1 MIYFS
6 VSKAVL
12 LIGFLLE
19 DSEVAHKVRN
29 LVLGIDELDDIL
41 EPINQKEQY
50 NMSEFSEKP
59 EQEEYAYQMP
69 YVEPVVVAVV
79 EPVIVEEPKQEVKSN
94 EIVVVQNNQAVTT
107 SLQVAETFGK
117 RHDNVLQDI
126 KNFTTENSGVKDMF
140 HESTYTNE
148 RGREYPMFYMNRDG
162 FTLLA
167 MGFTGKK
174 AMKFKIQYINQFNQM
189 EEQLKSQVPAVAS
202 YMIDNPI
209 ERAKQW
215 IEEQQEKMVLAETV
229 EKQVVVIE
237 EQAEVIEV

>member
-1 MIYFS
+1 M
-6 VSKAVL
+6 

-29 LVLGIDELDDIL
+29 LVLGINELDDIF
-41 EPINQKEQY
+41 EPVANEIQQKEQY

-59 EQEEYAYQMP
+59 EQDEYAYQMP
-69 YVEPVVVAVV
+69 YVEPVVEKV
-79 EPVIVEEPKQEVKSN
+79 EPVEEVKST

-117 RHDNVLQDI
+117 EVKHVNEAI
-126 KNFTTENSGVKDMF
+126 KNLMVENSTVKNMF

-148 RGREYPMFYMNRDG
+148 RGKEYPMYYMNRDG

-189 EEQLKSQVPAVAS
+189 EEQLKTQVVVPVHS

-215 IEEQQEKMVLAETV
+215 IEEQQEQMVLETKV
-229 EKQVVVIE
+229 QEQVAVIDHK
-237 EQAEVIEV
+237 